1 MMLNERFNETLS
13 IIHII
18 YIRIMALN
26 EVSSHI
32 KAIIELYSF
41 TYFIKAKYIEIYK
54 KNLYLFFE
62 NLDTRIT
69 ALFMKRGP

>member
-1 MMLNERFNETLS
+1 MMLNERFNETPS
-13 IIHII
+13 IIPTI

-41 TYFIKAKYIEIYK
+41 TYVIKAKYFEIYK
-54 KNLYLFFE
+54 KGLYLFFE
-62 NLDTRIT
+62 NLYTRIT
-69 ALFMKRGP
+69 ALFMKRGL